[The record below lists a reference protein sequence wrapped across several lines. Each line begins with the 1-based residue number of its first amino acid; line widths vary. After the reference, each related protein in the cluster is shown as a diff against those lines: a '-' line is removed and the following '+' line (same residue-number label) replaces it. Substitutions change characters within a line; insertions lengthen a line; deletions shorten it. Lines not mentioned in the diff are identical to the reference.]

1 MTAASPPDGS
11 WRFVVRLV
19 APYAGTLA
27 AVLAAMGVQ
36 TLARLAS
43 PWPLKVVLDSVLGSQ
58 PLPAGMSALVDS
70 SNTLGVLNLAVA
82 GTVVIALVEAVAGY
96 VGAYASAGVGQFVA
110 HDLRQTVYAHLQRLS
125 LSFYDRRQVG
135 PLISTITDDVRA
147 VQDFA
152 SQSLVTMVVDV
163 LTIVGVL
170 VVMLSLNWNFTLVAL
185 SVTPLLVLF
194 VYRLRHLLR
203 TSTRD
208 VRLRQA
214 EIVSVVQE
222 GLTSIR
228 VVKAFAQGEFERQRL
243 DATSLASVDASLR
256 ARRLRALLP
265 SVVTVLVATGTAAVL
280 WFGARLV
287 MDGAM
292 TAGALVVFL
301 AYLARL
307 FTPIQ
312 ALARTST
319 TVAQASVGLERVR
332 DLLATDERLPRAAS
346 PRALHRVVGQVEFRD
361 VTFAYVASRPVLQD
375 VSLLAAPG
383 QMVGLVGR
391 SGSGKSTLA
400 SLIPRFYDVTAGQV
414 LVDGIDV
421 RDVRARDLRRH
432 IAFVLQETQLF
443 HAPVWQNIAYGSP
456 EATRAQIVAAATEA
470 HAHAFIEALPEGYD
484 TIVGPGGQPLSGGQ
498 RQRLG
503 IARALIRDAAI
514 VLLDEPTSGLDAESE
529 ALVVDAFRRLL
540 AGRTAFVIAHR
551 LATIRDADLIVV
563 LDGGRIVERGTH
575 DELVARRGLY
585 ADMLREASAEL
596 PADASDIQ

>member
-1 MTAASPPDGS
+1 MTTRPERRTS
-11 WRFVVRLV
+11 WRFALGLLAPHTGSLALV
-19 APYAGTLA
+19 G
-27 AVLAAMGVQ
+27 AAMAVQ

-43 PWPLKVVLDSVLGSQ
+43 PWPLKVVLDSVLGAE
-58 PLPAGMSALVDS
+58 PLPARLTALLPSTAPV
-70 SNTLGVLNLAVA
+70 TILNAAVA
-82 GTVVIALVEAVAGY
+82 ATIAVALLEATAGY
-96 VGAYASAGVGQFVA
+96 VAAYASASIGQYVA
-110 HDLRQTVYAHLQRLS
+110 HDLRQRVYAHLQRLS
-125 LSFYDRRQVG
+125 LSFFDRQQIG
-135 PLISTITDDVRA
+135 PLISTITDDVKA
-147 VQDFA
+147 VQEFA

-163 LTIVGVL
+163 LTIAGVL

-185 SVTPLLVLF
+185 SVTPLLALF

-203 TSTRD
+203 TSTHD
-208 VRLRQA
+208 VRRRQA
-214 EIVSVVQE
+214 DIVSVVQE
-222 GLTSIR
+222 GLSSIR

-287 MDGAM
+287 MEGAM

-307 FTPIQ
+307 FSPIQ

-319 TVAQASVGLERVR
+319 TVAQASVGLERVH

-346 PRALHRVVGQVEFRD
+346 PRRLDTVRGHVEFRH
-361 VTFAYVASRPVLQD
+361 VSFAYVPGRPVLHD
-375 VSLLAAPG
+375 VSLVAEPG
-383 QMVGLVGR
+383 QLIGLVGR

-432 IAFVLQETQLF
+432 IAFVLQDTQLF
-443 HAPVWQNIAYGSP
+443 HAPVWQNIAYGRP
-456 EATRAQIVAAATEA
+456 EATRAAIVAAATEA
-470 HAHAFIEALPEGYD
+470 HAHAFIETLPDGYD
-484 TIVGPGGQPLSGGQ
+484 TLVGPGGQPLSGGQ
-498 RQRLG
+498 RQRIG
-503 IARALIRDAAI
+503 IARALIREASI

-529 ALVVDAFRRLL
+529 ALVMEAFSRLL

-551 LATIRDADLIVV
+551 LATVRHADCILVLDAGRVVEQGRHADL
-563 LDGGRIVERGTH
+563 LARGG
-575 DELVARRGLY
+575 AY
-585 ADMLREASAEL
+585 AAMVREA
-596 PADASDIQ
+596 P

>member
-1 MTAASPPDGS
+1 MTSSPAPLSS
-11 WRFVVRLV
+11 WRFTLRLV
-19 APYAGTLA
+19 SPHGGSLA
-27 AVLAAMGVQ
+27 LVVAAMAVQ

-43 PWPLKVVLDSVLGSQ
+43 PWPLKVVLDSVLGSE
-58 PLPAGMSALVDS
+58 PLPSMLAALVPDS
-70 SNTLGVLNLAVA
+70 PPVMVLNLAVGA
-82 GTVVIALVEAVAGY
+82 TIAIALVEATAGY
-96 VGAYASAGVGQFVA
+96 VAAYASASVGQYVA

-125 LSFYDRRQVG
+125 LSFFDRRQIG
-135 PLISTITDDVRA
+135 PLISTITDDVKA
-147 VQDFA
+147 VQEFA

-163 LTIVGVL
+163 LTIAGVL

-185 SVTPLLVLF
+185 SVTPLLALF

-203 TSTRD
+203 TSTHD
-208 VRLRQA
+208 VRRRQA

-222 GLTSIR
+222 GLSSIR

-287 MDGAM
+287 MQGAM
-292 TAGALVVFL
+292 TAGSLVVFL

-346 PRALHRVVGQVEFRD
+346 PRRLDRVRGLVEFRH
-361 VTFAYVASRPVLQD
+361 VSFAYVPGRPVLHD
-375 VSLLAAPG
+375 VSLVAEPG
-383 QMVGLVGR
+383 QLIGLVGR

-400 SLIPRFYDVTAGQV
+400 SLIPRFYDVSAGQV

-421 RDVRARDLRRH
+421 REVRARDLRRH
-432 IAFVLQETQLF
+432 IAFVLQDTQLF
-443 HAPVWQNIAYGSP
+443 HAPVWQNIAYGRP
-456 EATRAQIVAAATEA
+456 DATRAEIVAAATQA
-470 HAHAFIEALPEGYD
+470 HAHAFIEALPDGYD

-498 RQRLG
+498 RQRIG

-529 ALVVDAFRRLL
+529 ALVMDAFARLL

-551 LATIRDADLIVV
+551 LATVRHADQILV
-563 LDGGRIVERGTH
+563 LDAGRVVERGTH
-575 DELVARRGLY
+575 EELVALGGVY
-585 ADMLREASAEL
+585 ADMVDEARGLERSAE
-596 PADASDIQ
+596 DH